1 MIGKDVFTTLT
12 NILDVWQGSEYFS
25 RICFLGK
32 KPQLYRRGS
41 RFLNQWRPNSEIFLS
56 DLRKLFKRVHSFLQV
71 PRHTFLVGFFLKPKL
86 NKSFLCFC
94 FDIHFKINLVLPQR
108 TKPYVFVPSI
118 LQFIWQDLSIA
129 QQTVLVSK
137 TSSRSLQDVFSVTL
151 FVFQDLFK
159 KYLQYVFLKRLQ
171 GVFKTSSRRAC
182 KTSCNYIFKTS
193 WKTKKCYSEDV
204 LKTSSRC
211 LQYVFTKTNV
221 CWVNA
226 KVSIVEKRMY

>member
-1 MIGKDVFTTLT
+1 M
-12 NILDVWQGSEYFS
+12 
-25 RICFLGK
+25 
-32 KPQLYRRGS
+32 
-41 RFLNQWRPNSEIFLS
+41 
-56 DLRKLFKRVHSFLQV
+56 QV

-94 FDIHFKINLVLPQR
+94 FDIHLKINLVLPQR

-159 KYLQYVFLKRLQ
+159 TYLQYVFLKRLQ
-171 GVFKTSSRRAC
+171 GVFKTSSRRVC

-193 WKTKKCYSEDV
+193 SRRLGRQTNV
-204 LKTSSRC
+204 TLKTS
-211 LQYVFTKTNV
+211 
-221 CWVNA
+221 
-226 KVSIVEKRMY
+226 